1 MALWVHCAGPVHGAA
16 GSSNKIGG
24 ADDDGGAD
32 GDGGGDGGADDGADG
47 GPPKKRKTLKDFV
60 NAAVQH
66 HLLPSGDCAVEENLE
81 KSKNLP
87 LLSQT
92 HGLILEQHRRIK
104 HESRKS
110 VLASDAGISAMRN
123 VQVTMDELPELRPR
137 SSPLTLS
144 SKGKLR
150 LISPIEILAMKGC
163 TEIGLQFLTPS
174 SRKQV
179 AFETTPVACGIAMLG
194 CCASLAATV
203 PVREGVA
210 PGAAP

>member
-24 ADDDGGAD
+24 ADGAAD
-32 GDGGGDGGADDGADG
+32 GDDGADQGADDGADG
-47 GPPKKRKTLKDFV
+47 GTPKKRKTLEDFV

-66 HLLPSGDCAVEENLE
+66 HLLPSGDCALE
-81 KSKNLP
+81 DNRKHLP

-110 VLASDAGISAMRN
+110 VLASDAGISTMRN
-123 VQVTMDELPELRPR
+123 VQVKVDELPELRPR

-150 LISPIEILAMKGC
+150 LISPIEILAMKGY

-179 AFETTPVACGIAMLG
+179 AFETTPVACSIAMLG
-194 CCASLAATV
+194 CCASLAATI
-203 PVREGVA
+203 PVRKGVA